1 MFEFLPFSCQ
11 TNDLDLDLSIP
22 AKQIK
27 KHKLKYFSAVW
38 NVLDVVILLIAY
50 VCIIFNIYRQVK
62 VNELLQT
69 ILANDNQYID
79 FEFLCYWQTQFNN
92 AVAGMVFIAWIK
104 VSVHQISVPS
114 GPGLETYLHS
124 RSSNT

>member
-1 MFEFLPFSCQ
+1 MACEIIFVVFIAYYTVEE
-11 TNDLDLDLSIP
+11 IIE
-22 AKQIK
+22 IK
-27 KHKLKYFSAVW
+27 KHKLKYFTAVW
-38 NVLDVVILLIAY
+38 NILDVVILLIAY

-69 ILANDNQYID
+69 ILSNDNQYID

-104 VSVHQISVPS
+104 VSEPTLLTATTS
-114 GPGLETYLHS
+114 TRS
-124 RSSNT
+124 R